1 MDFTYTSEIY
11 LEMKNNDGEKY
22 LLGNGI
28 ACENN

>member
-1 MDFTYTSEIY
+1 MDFTSEIY

-28 ACENN
+28 ACENNL